1 MGNDVKKR
9 RWGRRMMVILLVIF
23 VPLVIGYFVV
33 TSEPFCKRVSLPRA
47 SKSLN
52 AKITVA
58 DASIHPFSQVVLRGV
73 KVQTTGT
80 EPLATMQEARL
91 RYSLMDIIRH
101 NIKVSEVTA
110 IQPVIHIVTNPDG
123 SSNLDPLMKPKKPEK
138 PAAPAPEKPAQKPPE
153 KKPAKP

>member
-9 RWGRRMMVILLVIF
+9 RWGRRVVIILLVIF

-33 TSEPFCKRVSLPRA
+33 TSEPFFKSVILPRV

-52 AKITVA
+52 AKITVT
-58 DASIHPFSQVVLRGV
+58 DASIHPFSHVILRGV

-80 EPLATMQEARL
+80 EPLATMQEARV

-101 NIKVSEVTA
+101 NFKVSEMTA

-123 SSNLDPLMKPKKPEK
+123 SSNLDPLVKSKKGEK
-138 PAAPAPEKPAQKPPE
+138 PAAPPPEKPPQKP
-153 KKPAKP
+153 

>member
-1 MGNDVKKR
+1 MDNDVKKR
-9 RWGRRMMVILLVIF
+9 RWGRTVVVILLVIF

-33 TSEPFCKRVSLPRA
+33 TSEPFFKSVILPRA

-58 DASIHPFSQVVLRGV
+58 DASIHPFSHVVLRGV

-80 EPLATMQEARL
+80 EPLATMQEARV

-101 NIKVSEVTA
+101 NFKVSEVRA
-110 IQPVIHIVTNPDG
+110 IQPVIHVITNRDG
-123 SSNLDPLMKPKKPEK
+123 SSNLDPLVKAKKPEK
-138 PAAPAPEKPAQKPPE
+138 PAAPPPEKPPQKPAE
-153 KKPAKP
+153 KKPS